1 MSEMK
6 RAVVLMYKLSIV
18 VKGVEKALSEMDY
31 TVTEQ
36 VGNFEEMEY
45 LAKNN
50 ELLIL
55 YLPEELIDEPMKM
68 KTLAKICKTVAQY
81 AKPMIVIGEYNH
93 HEDFLKL
100 VPEVK
105 SFTWVDRPVDL
116 SKFEAVVE
124 KAVKKAQD
132 GSSETGRKKRI
143 LIVDD
148 DPYYAKMVREWIR
161 EFYRADVV
169 LAGMQAISY
178 LLKVTEDDKVD
189 LILLDYEMPVV
200 DGPQVLQMLRQ
211 EPATAHIP
219 VIFLTGVGTKEAVT
233 RVMALKPDGYILKN
247 TSKENLLE
255 YLKGKIE

>member
-1 MSEMK
+1 MGEMK
-6 RAVVLMYKLSIV
+6 RAVVLKDKISIV
-18 VKGVEKALSEMDY
+18 VKGVEKALSEMEY

-36 VGNFEEMEY
+36 VGNFEDMEN

-50 ELLIL
+50 ELLVL
-55 YLPEELIDEPMKM
+55 YLPEELIDEPMKL
-68 KTLAKICKTVAQY
+68 KNLAKICKTVSQC

-93 HEDFLKL
+93 QEDFLKL
-100 VPEVK
+100 VPEIR
-105 SFTWVDRPVDL
+105 SFTWVNRPVDL
-116 SKFEAVVE
+116 SKFESIVE
-124 KAVKKAQD
+124 KAVKNAQD
-132 GSSETGRKKRI
+132 SSSETGRKKRI

-161 EFYRADVV
+161 EYYRADVV

-178 LLKVTEDDKVD
+178 LLRVSESDKVD

-211 EPATAHIP
+211 EPATAQIP

-255 YLKGKIE
+255 YLKSKIE

>member
-1 MSEMK
+1 MFK
-6 RAVVLMYKLSIV
+6 VSIV
-18 VKGVEKALSEMDY
+18 VKGVEKKLAEMEY

-36 VGNFEEMEY
+36 VANFDDIEY

-50 ELLIL
+50 DLLVL
-55 YLPEELIDEPMKM
+55 YLPEELVDEPVKM
-68 KTLAKICKTVAQY
+68 KNLAKICKTVAGCG
-81 AKPMIVIGEYNH
+81 KPMLVIGEYNH
-93 HEDFLKL
+93 HEEFLRL
-100 VPEVK
+100 IPEIKV
-105 SFTWVDRPVDL
+105 FTWVDRPVNLD
-116 SKFEAVVE
+116 KFEALVE
-124 KAVKKAQD
+124 KTIKNAKD
-132 GSSETGRKKRI
+132 SSLEAGRKKRI

-200 DGPQVLQMLRQ
+200 DGPQVLQLLRQ

-255 YLKGKIE
+255 YLKGKLEQH